1 MKVSHTFRRLRGSED
16 PEGGAGGSEK
26 QYQPVFLNSCCGRMD
41 HRACREIE
49 VQRQEALGQERA
61 KSRRDELGA
70 GGQDG
75 GQLCMRV
82 FVVDQM

>member
-1 MKVSHTFRRLRGSED
+1 
-16 PEGGAGGSEK
+16 
-26 QYQPVFLNSCCGRMD
+26 MD

-75 GQLCMRV
+75 GQLCMRGV
-82 FVVDQM
+82 CCGPDVSPQRESHFKCCSRGLCNRGRY